1 MSTVVIETAGL
12 TKRYGKATA
21 VNGLDLTVEKGEVFG
36 LLGPNG
42 SGKTTT
48 ILMLLGL
55 TEPNGGSVK
64 VLGYDPFRQPLE
76 VKRHVGY
83 LPDQVGFYD
92 NLSAR
97 ENLAYT
103 ARLAGIEHATSDK
116 RFEEALSRVGLS
128 AVADR
133 RVGTYSHGMRQR
145 LGLAELL
152 IKQSEIAILDEPT
165 NGLDPQ
171 ATQELLELI
180 GELRTEG
187 MTILLSSH
195 LLSLVQSICDRV
207 ALFRKGRIGLV
218 GGVDEL
224 ARNVLGGTYAVEV
237 EAEGVDLNAGALR
250 HRGRRFRVADRC
262 GDHPRRCRSRRA
274 PGDRAAH
281 RRRRRRAQEHGDPP
295 GDPRRGLCPLLRGS
309 GCQSGGDGQ
318 CGVKDRPLPASPRS
332 PSRRRPIT

>member
-1 MSTVVIETAGL
+1 MSAIVIETAGL
-12 TKRYGKATA
+12 TKRYGKTTA
-21 VNGLDLTVEKGEVFG
+21 VNGLDLAVEKGEVFG

-55 TEPNGGSVK
+55 TEANGGSVR
-64 VLGYDPFRQPLE
+64 VLGYDPFRQPLQ
-76 VKRHVGY
+76 VKRRVGY

-103 ARLAGIEHATSDK
+103 ARLAGIESADSAS
-116 RFEEALSRVGLS
+116 RFAEALERVGLS

-152 IKQSEIAILDEPT
+152 VKQAEIAILDEPT

-180 GELRTEG
+180 GELRMEG
-187 MTILLSSH
+187 MTIVLSSH

-218 GGVDEL
+218 GRVEDL
-224 ARNVLGGTYAVEV
+224 ARDVLGGAYAVEV
-237 EAEGVDLNAGALR
+237 EAEGIDLAAALAGVEGIGAVTPVGAVTTRVD
-250 HRGRRFRVADRC
+250 ADR
-262 GDHPRRCRSRRA
+262 DVRPEIARRVVAAGGQLRNMAIRRA
-274 PGDRAAH
+274 SLDEVYVRYFEEADASQGEMANAA
-281 RRRRRRAQEHGDPP
+281 
-295 GDPRRGLCPLLRGS
+295 
-309 GCQSGGDGQ
+309 
-318 CGVKDRPLPASPRS
+318 
-332 PSRRRPIT
+332 

>member
-1 MSTVVIETAGL
+1 MSTVVIETVGL
-12 TKRYGKATA
+12 TKHYGRATA
-21 VNGLDLTVEKGEVFG
+21 VDGLDLSVEKGEVFG

-48 ILMLLGL
+48 ILMLIGL
-55 TEPNGGSVK
+55 TEPSGGSVR
-64 VLGYDPFRQPLE
+64 VLGFDPFRQPLE
-76 VKRHVGY
+76 VKRRVGY

-97 ENLAYT
+97 ENVAYT
-103 ARLAGIEHATSDK
+103 ARLAGIESADSRR
-116 RFEEALSRVGLS
+116 RFEEALARVGLT

-152 IKQSEIAILDEPT
+152 VKQAEIAILDEPT

-180 GELRTEG
+180 GELRMEG

-218 GGVDEL
+218 GRVDHL
-224 ARNVLGGTYAVEV
+224 ARDVLGGAFAVEV
-237 EAEGVDLNAGALR
+237 EAEGIDLAAALSGIQGIGAVTRVGAVTSRVDADRDVRPEIARCVVAAGGALR
-250 HRGRRFRVADRC
+250 NMAI
-262 GDHPRRCRSRRA
+262 RRA
-274 PGDRAAH
+274 SLDEVYARYFEEAEASQGEAAD
-281 RRRRRRAQEHGDPP
+281 A
-295 GDPRRGLCPLLRGS
+295 
-309 GCQSGGDGQ
+309 
-318 CGVKDRPLPASPRS
+318 A
-332 PSRRRPIT
+332 

>member
-1 MSTVVIETAGL
+1 MSSNTVIETAGL

-21 VNGLDLTVEKGEVFG
+21 VNGLDLAVEKGEVFG

-55 TEPNGGSVK
+55 TEPSGGKVK
-64 VLGYDPFRQPLE
+64 VLGFDPFRQPLQ
-76 VKRHVGY
+76 VKRRVGY

-103 ARLAGIEHATSDK
+103 ARLAGIDHADSAK
-116 RFEEALSRVGLS
+116 RFDEALARVGLT
-128 AVADR
+128 AVAER

-152 IKQSEIAILDEPT
+152 VKQAEIAILDEPT

-180 GELRTEG
+180 GELRMEG

-218 GGVDEL
+218 GGVEEL
-224 ARNVLGGTYAVEV
+224 AHKVLGGTYAVEV
-237 EAEGVDLNAGALR
+237 EAEGVDLVAALSDLEGVGAVAKVGAVTTRVDANRDVRPEIARRVVAAGGELR
-250 HRGRRFRVADRC
+250 NMAI
-262 GDHPRRCRSRRA
+262 RRA
-274 PGDRAAH
+274 TLDEVYVRYFEEADANQGEMADAA
-281 RRRRRRAQEHGDPP
+281 
-295 GDPRRGLCPLLRGS
+295 
-309 GCQSGGDGQ
+309 
-318 CGVKDRPLPASPRS
+318 
-332 PSRRRPIT
+332 